1 MNGLDPESLPNC
13 HYYEKENI
21 PETQQDEYPDHRN
34 GGKGTEKD
42 DLDNNSKSGSDDN
55 SNNIP
60 NQRGENNNELPP
72 DIQEIANLSL
82 PQAKQKAEQEIEKLL
97 KDNAISGQQL
107 DTKNFGETEFTYQM
121 QQLILKQALSKKTS
135 ATGQEKP
142 KKNGL
147 VKPIVILVL
156 SLLALSTLIIIV
168 RKRRQKRF

>member
-1 MNGLDPESLPNC
+1 EAYDLLTDKDNPSGPDGGQPRMEKCSYCEKEYDFDREKYKE
-13 HYYEKENI
+13 HKKDEKENI

-107 DTKNFGETEFTYQM
+107 DTKNFGE
-121 QQLILKQALSKKTS
+121 S
-135 ATGQEKP
+135 
-142 KKNGL
+142 NN
-147 VKPIVILVL
+147 
-156 SLLALSTLIIIV
+156 
-168 RKRRQKRF
+168 